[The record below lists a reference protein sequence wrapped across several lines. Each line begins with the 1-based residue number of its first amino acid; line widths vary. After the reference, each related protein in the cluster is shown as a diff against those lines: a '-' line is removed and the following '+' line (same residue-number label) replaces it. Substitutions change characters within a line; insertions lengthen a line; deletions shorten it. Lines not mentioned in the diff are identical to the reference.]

1 MYVQRMK
8 KNCALVVELVCLLQ
22 SQRMEA
28 SIGLI
33 SKYAQLNMYDNS
45 DFIFAAKKY
54 TFVQ

>member
-1 MYVQRMK
+1 
-8 KNCALVVELVCLLQ
+8 VELVCLLQ